1 MGEILSIEVG
11 IHNEEVRKYVR
22 PRQNWKWPRS
32 NSVKPPR
39 LLLTLLFS
47 IFTIHLNWF
56 FFAMFAGSRTSPYAD
71 AQEGSPFSGLGEAT
85 PGTSIAVCGSRLCAL
100 PICVG

>member
-1 MGEILSIEVG
+1 MGEILSFEVG
-11 IHNEEVRKYVR
+11 IHNEEVRR
-22 PRQNWKWPRS
+22 NTRLRQIWKLPWS

-56 FFAMFAGSRTSPYAD
+56 VFAMFAGSRTSPYAD
-71 AQEGSPFSGLGEAT
+71 AQEGSPFSSLGEAT
-85 PGTSIAVCGSRLCAL
+85 PGTSTAPCGSRLCAL